1 MFRVRAFRRGYRQ
14 PTRRV
19 GHAGER
25 DGAGGWS
32 GSTGCRW
39 DSDNDERDDGR
50 RWDDDDNENGTT
62 GVNEESGVVFYDN
75 AYH

>member
-1 MFRVRAFRRGYRQ
+1 M
-14 PTRRV
+14 
-19 GHAGER
+19 
-25 DGAGGWS
+25 
-32 GSTGCRW
+32 GCRW